1 MIAIYFDRDLFY
13 FGMVDRTIA
22 IVQIY
27 YSDRPIYPYS
37 LDQFPELIY
46 NIPG

>member
-1 MIAIYFDRDLFY
+1 MIAIYFDRDHLY
-13 FGMVDRTIA
+13 FGVVDRAIA

-27 YSDRPIYPYS
+27 YSDRSIYPYS

-46 NIPG
+46 N